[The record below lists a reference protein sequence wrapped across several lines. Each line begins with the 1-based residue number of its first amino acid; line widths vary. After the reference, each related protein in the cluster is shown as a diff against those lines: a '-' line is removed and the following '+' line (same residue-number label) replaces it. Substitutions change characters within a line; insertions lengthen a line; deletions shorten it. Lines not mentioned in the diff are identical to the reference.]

1 MRNLS
6 TMLFILSISSAV
18 FGLLGAINIISFN
31 FIAAIFLYFL
41 FRELSE
47 LVMAYAIH
55 TEQQ

>member
-6 TMLFILSISSAV
+6 TMLFILSLFSAV
-18 FGLLGAINIISFN
+18 CGLLGAVNIISFN
-31 FIAAIFLYFL
+31 FVAAMFLYFL
-41 FRELSE
+41 FRETSE